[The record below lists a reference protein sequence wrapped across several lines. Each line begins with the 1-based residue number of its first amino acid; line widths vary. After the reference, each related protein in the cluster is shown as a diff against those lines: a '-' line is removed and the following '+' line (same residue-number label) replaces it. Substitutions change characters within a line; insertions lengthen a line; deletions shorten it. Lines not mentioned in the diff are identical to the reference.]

1 MDMQKI
7 YSMCLQGNILNVI
20 EYLKTLED
28 KSSDIVM
35 LEKQYEDRFLSDNKT
50 YEVGSDDSWI
60 KDVVNCYFRYFRSVL
75 TNNSV
80 EDSEKNLIMNLS
92 KLANINQ
99 DSNLDEIESVLENI
113 FREKGYSF
121 LGGVTP
127 PFRGPYIWKTTLK
140 KEFNVSLTESEQA
153 VMVYFIS
160 DFLMLSWIHFA
171 TMEKHWSGGWAKP
184 EGMYYIDNGSEPIDT
199 NSTRFQVRFLKHE
212 AQHLSDYKQFPN
224 LNARNLEYRAKLVEL
239 IYNPQP
245 HDLIEQFL
253 NQSKNDK
260 CLPHPF
266 AAYSIIKNL
275 SSLIFAQEYVYTIQQ
290 WRNIKTELIS
300 SSASELFFQNNKNLL
315 EEGNET
321 EGVI

>member
-60 KDVVNCYFRYFRSVL
+60 EDVVNCYFRYFRSVL

-80 EDSEKNLIMNLS
+80 ENSEKNLIMNLS

-127 PFRGPYIWKTTLK
+127 PYRGPYIWKDTLK
-140 KEFNVSLTESEQA
+140 KEFNVSLPESEQA
-153 VMVYFIS
+153 VTVYFIS

-171 TMEKHWSGGWAKP
+171 TMGKHWSGGWAKP

-239 IYNPQP
+239 IYNPLP

-290 WRNIKTELIS
+290 WRNIKTDLIY

-315 EEGNET
+315 EAGNET

>member
-60 KDVVNCYFRYFRSVL
+60 EDVVNCYFRYFRSVL

-127 PFRGPYIWKTTLK
+127 PYRGPYIWKDTLK
-140 KEFNVSLTESEQA
+140 REFNVSLPESEQA
-153 VMVYFIS
+153 VTVCFIS

-171 TMEKHWSGGWAKP
+171 TMGKHWSGGWAKP

-239 IYNPQP
+239 IYNSQP

-266 AAYSIIKNL
+266 AAYSIIRNL

-315 EEGNET
+315 EAGNET